1 MSIVAISETVGSL
14 ADTIGR
20 ELARRLGYEFM
31 DREIIAKAAERFGES
46 PSDLTHVTEERPTLL
61 ERFTHSKDHYLSSVE
76 ATVLEMAARDNVIL
90 CGRSAA
96 LALGRFTHVLRV
108 RITASVPVRATRV
121 AHRDG
126 LTSDASVNHVRQA
139 DHERAL
145 RVRYLYHVDW
155 DDPLQYDVTLNT
167 ERISVERAVAL
178 LVTMLEDIR
187 YRATGPAQ
195 QELIDA
201 SLTAMAKATLRA
213 NPATRFLPVFVTC
226 KDGHCSLTGIVDT
239 EAQRQLAQEV
249 LTAVPGVTSVLNEV
263 VPTQRIRLYAGRT

>member
-46 PSDLTHVTEERPTLL
+46 PSDLTHVTEEKPTLL

-96 LALGRFTHVLRV
+96 LALGPFTHVLRV
-108 RITASVPVRATRV
+108 RITASVPVRATRI
-121 AHRDG
+121 AHSDG
-126 LTSDASVNHVRQA
+126 LTSDASVSHVKQA
-139 DHERAL
+139 DHERGL

-155 DDPLQYDVTLNT
+155 DDPLQYDITLNT
-167 ERISVERAVAL
+167 ERISVGCAVAL
-178 LVTMLEDIR
+178 LATTLEDTR
-187 YRATGPAQ
+187 YRATGPAH
-195 QELIDA
+195 EALVDA
-201 SLTAMAKATLRA
+201 SLTAMAKAALRA
-213 NPATRFLPVFVTC
+213 NPATRSLPVFVTC
-226 KDGHCSLTGIVDT
+226 KGGHCSLTGIVDT
-239 EAQRQLAQEV
+239 EAQRQLAQDV
-249 LTAVPGVTSVLNEV
+249 LTAVPGVTGVLNEV
-263 VPTQRIRLYAGRT
+263 VPTRYVRLYAGRT